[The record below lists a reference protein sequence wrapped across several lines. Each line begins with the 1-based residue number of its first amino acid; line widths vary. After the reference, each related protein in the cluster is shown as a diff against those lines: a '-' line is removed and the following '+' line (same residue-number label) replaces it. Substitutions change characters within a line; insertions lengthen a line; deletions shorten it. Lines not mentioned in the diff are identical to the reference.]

1 MLHSTFA
8 RLRHRSLDN
17 TLHSTLHST
26 FARLRHRSLDSTLHS
41 TLHSTFARLRHR
53 SLDSTLHSTL
63 GSKVRHRR
71 PHLREV
77 RTPIA
82 CQLSGE
88 QKRCCFQFKHWF
100 ANGYKSLHKM
110 MLLSNTKFW
119 QQQVSPLAVY
129 DMYFFIFKMPTNSK
143 HVNILCTASLG
154 L

>member
-1 MLHSTFA
+1 LPAIWGTKTVLF
-8 RLRHRSLDN
+8 
-17 TLHSTLHST
+17 
-26 FARLRHRSLDSTLHS
+26 
-41 TLHSTFARLRHR
+41 
-53 SLDSTLHSTL
+53 
-63 GSKVRHRR
+63 
-71 PHLREV
+71 
-77 RTPIA
+77 PI
-82 CQLSGE
+82 
-88 QKRCCFQFKHWF
+88 FKHWF